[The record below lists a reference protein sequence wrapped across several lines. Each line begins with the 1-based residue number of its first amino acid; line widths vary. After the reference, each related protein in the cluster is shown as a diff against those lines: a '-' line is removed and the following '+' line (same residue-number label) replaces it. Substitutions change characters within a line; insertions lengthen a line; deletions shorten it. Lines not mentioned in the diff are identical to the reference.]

1 MILKYVCPDFRVKS
15 LFDISAKWLK
25 RNGYNRIVVDIDNTL
40 LPRDKNLVGPRA
52 MTWLRQLRQAGIN
65 VALISNNGGDR
76 IKGITHQTGL
86 GTIMRAAKPL
96 PMAYK
101 QIIKAMG
108 GGKILFVGDQLLTD
122 VLGAK
127 IAGQPVIM
135 VESLGGKEH
144 FITRFNRNI
153 EKFFL
158 GRLQSS
164 NMLPKERVL

>member
-1 MILKYVCPDFRVKS
+1 MILKYVCPDYRVKS

-25 RNGYNRIVVDIDNTL
+25 RNGYTKIVVDIDNTL

-52 MTWLRQLRQAGIN
+52 MTWIRQL
-65 VALISNNGGDR
+65 
-76 IKGITHQTGL
+76 HQ
-86 GTIMRAAKPL
+86 PL

-101 QIIKAMG
+101 QITKAMG

-127 IAGQPVIM
+127 VAGHPVVF

-144 FITRFNRNI
+144 FITRCTRKL

-158 GRLQSS
+158 NRLHS
-164 NMLPKERVL
+164 NNMMPKERVL